1 MRKSF
6 GGKLKE
12 KREKTEMKRL
22 ITVVTAV
29 LMLCGLPMAANAQGF
44 QTKARAAILID
55 ASSGDVIFEH
65 NADEPLECAGV
76 AKTMS
81 MLLFLEAEQTGRL
94 ALSDTV
100 TISKHAASMRGTRV
114 FLDSNTTHTVEN
126 LLKAVVVNSA
136 NDAAVALAE
145 KIAGSEEVFVE
156 MMNKKASVMGLSANF
171 CNATGLGSE
180 QKMSAKDIAAVCRE
194 LAKYNLAFKWG
205 GIWMENYIHPDGRE
219 TEMVNQNRLVRFYEG
234 CDGFATGSSTSA
246 GYCIAATVKRSG
258 GRFIYVSLGMP
269 NSSTRFDD
277 AKGAF
282 DYAFAGFTA
291 KTVVREGQQ
300 LGSNLAIAGGTH
312 PFVNVHAAEEFSLLI
327 EKGKEG
333 LLEKELVLIDD
344 IRAPLKQGD
353 VIGYLK
359 IMLEGQEVG
368 RVDVVSGQTID
379 ERNFSNAFS
388 RIMVWWLFA

>member
-1 MRKSF
+1 
-6 GGKLKE
+6 
-12 KREKTEMKRL
+12 MKRL
-22 ITVVTAV
+22 ITAVTAA
-29 LMLCGLPMAANAQGF
+29 LMLCMLPTAASAQGF
-44 QTKARAAILID
+44 STKARAAILID
-55 ASSGDVIFEH
+55 AGSGNVLFEH
-65 NADEPLECAGV
+65 NADELLECAGV
-76 AKTMS
+76 AKTMA
-81 MLLFLEAEQTGRL
+81 MLLFLEAEQSGRL

-114 FLDSNTTHTVEN
+114 FLDANTTHTVEN
-126 LLKAVVVNSA
+126 LLKAVFVNSA

-145 KIAGSEEVFVE
+145 KLAGSEEAFVE
-156 MMNKKASVMGLSANF
+156 MMNKKASVMGLSAAF
-171 CNATGLGSE
+171 DNATGLGSA
-180 QKMSAKDIAAVCRE
+180 QRATARDIAAISRE
-194 LAKYNLAFKWG
+194 LARYNLAFKWS

-246 GYCIAATVKRSG
+246 GYCLAATVKRSG

-269 NSSTRFDD
+269 NSTARFDD

-300 LGSNLAIAGGTH
+300 LGSNLAVAGGTR
-312 PFVNVHAAEEFSLLI
+312 PFVNVHAAQEFSLLI

-333 LLEKELVLIDD
+333 SLEKELVLLED
-344 IRAPLKQGD
+344 ISAPLKQGD
-353 VIGYLK
+353 IIGYLK
-359 IMLEGQEVG
+359 IMLDGQEVG
-368 RVDVVSGQTID
+368 RVDVVSGQNVD
-379 ERNFSNAFS
+379 ERNFANAFS